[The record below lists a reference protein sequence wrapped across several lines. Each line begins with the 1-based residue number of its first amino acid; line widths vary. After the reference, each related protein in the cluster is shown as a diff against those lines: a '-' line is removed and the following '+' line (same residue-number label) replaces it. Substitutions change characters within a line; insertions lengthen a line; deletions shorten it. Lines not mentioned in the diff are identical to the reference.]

1 MLGAGDFDNSTAKYV
16 IRAKI
21 EIDGV
26 VDKPDVVG
34 AIFGQ
39 TEGLLG
45 EDLDLRELQRSGRIG
60 RIQIGIKSEKG
71 KSKGEIVIPV
81 SMDRTATAILAAS
94 METVDRVGPCSAEVT
109 LQKVEDIRGAKRRR
123 VVSRAISILKGWEEE
138 IAPGADEITDAVT
151 KAKKRGI
158 TKYGEDKLP
167 AGPSM
172 PDSDEVIIVEG
183 RADVINLMKS
193 GVTNT
198 ISAEGTNIPESISE
212 LSKKKGKEI
221 TAFLDGDRG
230 GDLILRELMQVAD
243 IDYIARAPKGKEV
256 EDLDRKAVSRALKRK
271 IPAKQAL
278 SLLEKDK
285 KKEEEEEE
293 EEEEKKEISRK
304 KRTPSKKKEKKPS
317 RKKKEERKP
326 RKKRPPERK
335 KERVNKVYVKKAKE
349 LKESFKA
356 AVFDRND
363 DLVKECKAAELTDV
377 LNSLDEAKAI
387 VLDGV
392 VTQRLVDTAK
402 AKGVKIIIAAA
413 TAEIESKPRAMK
425 LIMFEKLNL

>member
-1 MLGAGDFDNSTAKYV
+1 MGAGDFDNSTAKYV

-26 VDKPDVVG
+26 VDKSDVVG

-109 LQKVEDIRGAKRRR
+109 LQKVEDIRGAKRRK

-172 PDSDEVIIVEG
+172 PESDEVIIVEG

-193 GVTNT
+193 GITNT
-198 ISAEGTNIPESISE
+198 ISAEGTNIPGSISD
-212 LSKKKGKEI
+212 LSKREGKEI

-271 IPAKQAL
+271 MPAKQAL
-278 SLLEKDK
+278 SLLEKKK
-285 KKEEEEEE
+285 KKEEE
-293 EEEEKKEISRK
+293 KKRPSRK
-304 KRTPSKKKEKKPS
+304 KRPPSKKKEKKPS

-326 RKKRPPERK
+326 RKKRPPEPK
-335 KERVNKVYVKKAKE
+335 KERVNEVYVNKAKE

-363 DLVKECKAAELTDV
+363 NLIKECKAAELTNL

-413 TAEIESKPRAMK
+413 TAEIENKPRDMK

>member
-1 MLGAGDFDNSTAKYV
+1 MGAGDFDNSTAKYV

-109 LQKVEDIRGAKRRR
+109 LQKVEDIRGAKRRK

-167 AGPSM
+167 AGPSVSE
-172 PDSDEVIIVEG
+172 SDEVIIVEG

-193 GVTNT
+193 GFTNT
-198 ISAEGTNIPESISE
+198 ISAEGTNIPGSISN

-271 IPAKQAL
+271 MPAKQAL
-278 SLLEKDK
+278 SLLEKEKEKKRKVKEKKRKKPPSRKEKKAPSKKRERRPPRK
-285 KKEEEEEE
+285 KKAE
-293 EEEEKKEISRK
+293 RK
-304 KRTPSKKKEKKPS
+304 PSKKKPL
-317 RKKKEERKP
+317 ERK
-326 RKKRPPERK
+326 RV
-335 KERVNKVYVKKAKE
+335 RVNEVYINKAKE
-349 LKESFKA
+349 FKESFKA

-363 DLVKECKAAELTDV
+363 ELVKECNAAELTGV

-413 TAEIESKPRAMK
+413 TAEIENKPRDMK

>member
-1 MLGAGDFDNSTAKYV
+1 MGAGDFDNSTAKYV

-151 KAKKRGI
+151 RAKKRGI

-172 PDSDEVIIVEG
+172 PESDEVIIVEG

-198 ISAEGTNIPESISE
+198 ISAEGTNIPDSISE
-212 LSKKKGKEI
+212 LSKEKGKKI

-230 GDLILRELMQVAD
+230 GELILRELMQVAD

-256 EDLDRKAVSRALKRK
+256 EDLNRKAVSRALKRK
-271 IPAKQAL
+271 IPAEQAL
-278 SLLEKDK
+278 SLLEKEKEDK
-285 KKEEEEEE
+285 REAKKR
-293 EEEEKKEISRK
+293 KRK
-304 KRTPSKKKEKKPS
+304 KPPSKKEKRPS
-317 RKKKEERKP
+317 QKKKEERKP
-326 RKKRPPERK
+326 REKPPPKPKRK
-335 KERVNKVYVKKAKE
+335 RVNEAYVNEAKE

-356 AVFDRND
+356 AVFDRKDN
-363 DLVKECKAAELTDV
+363 LIKECGVAELTDV
-377 LNSLDEAKAI
+377 LDSLDDAKAI

-402 AKGVKIIIAAA
+402 VKGIKILVAAA
-413 TAEIESKPRAMK
+413 TAEIENKPRAMK
-425 LIMFEKLNL
+425 IVMFDDLNL